1 MEKLISIITINYNNQ
16 KDTFRFL
23 RSIDKINPAN
33 IEIIVVD
40 NGSKEIISSV
50 LNTYFPHVKVVR
62 SEQNLGF
69 AGGNN
74 LGLQEAQG
82 DFIYFVNNDT
92 IFLEDHFESLAKQ
105 LNDRPETGAIS
116 PQLIYP
122 DGRIQFQGKSAMNP
136 FTGRTKDLI
145 YEHKGLVPTAYIHGG
160 AVMIKRS
167 TLEKVGLM
175 PEHYFL
181 YYEELAWAEQIK
193 AAGYELFID
202 LDHEIVHDESSTTS
216 RISDLKT
223 YFMTR
228 NRMLFMRNHSSRYFL
243 LFLLYFLFV
252 SLPKNIWKHLSK
264 RDFGNLKATIAGI
277 CWHLNHNR
285 KSRQLGYKF
294 DHLNRIAV

>member
-23 RSIDKINPAN
+23 RSINKLNPKN
-33 IEIIVVD
+33 IEVIVVD
-40 NGSKEIISSV
+40 NGSKENIQPV
-50 LNTYFPHVKVVR
+50 LSTYFPWVTVVR

-74 LGLQEAQG
+74 LGLEAAKG

-92 IFLEDHFESLAKQ
+92 IFLEDHFIALA
-105 LNDRPETGAIS
+105 DRLENAPEIGAIS
-116 PQLIYP
+116 PQLTYP
-122 DGRIQFQGKSAMNP
+122 DGRIQFQGKSDINP
-136 FTGRTKDLI
+136 FTGRTKDLK
-145 YEHKGLVPTAYIHGG
+145 YDHKGLVSTAYIHGG

-193 AAGYELFID
+193 AAGYQLFID
-202 LDHEIVHDESSTTS
+202 LDHEIIHDESSTTS
-216 RISDLKT
+216 GINNLKT
-223 YFMTR
+223 YFMIR

-243 LFLLYFLFV
+243 LFLLYFLLV
-252 SLPKNIWKHLSK
+252 SLPKKIWQFLSIK
-264 RDFGNLKATIAGI
+264 DFGNLKATVAGV
-277 CWHLNHNR
+277 CWHLNHG
-285 KSRQLGYKF
+285 KQSRQLGYKF
-294 DHLNRIAV
+294 DHLNSTVA

>member
-1 MEKLISIITINYNNQ
+1 MEKLISIITINYNNPE
-16 KDTFRFL
+16 DTFRFL
-23 RSIDKINPAN
+23 RSINKLNPKN
-33 IEIIVVD
+33 IEVIVVD
-40 NGSKEIISSV
+40 NGSKENIQPV
-50 LNTYFPHVKVVR
+50 LSTYFQGVKVVR

-74 LGLQEAQG
+74 LGIEIAQG

-92 IFLEDHFESLAKQ
+92 VFIEDHFGALASKLES
-105 LNDRPETGAIS
+105 RPEIGAIS
-116 PQLIYP
+116 PQLSYP

-136 FTGRTKDLI
+136 FTGRTKDLV
-145 YEHKGLVPTAYIHGG
+145 YEHKGLAPTAYIHGG

-167 TLEKVGLM
+167 TLNKVGLM

-193 AAGYELFID
+193 SAGYELYID
-202 LDHEIVHDESSTTS
+202 LDHEIIHDESSSTS

-228 NRMLFMRNHSSRYFL
+228 NRMLFMRNHSGRYFL

-252 SLPKNIWKHLSK
+252 SLPKNIWQFLRLK
-264 RDFGNLKATIAGI
+264 DFGNLKATIAGV
-277 CWHLNHNR
+277 CWHLNHGR
-285 KSRQLGYKF
+285 KSRQLGWKF
-294 DHLNRIAV
+294 DHLKRLAV